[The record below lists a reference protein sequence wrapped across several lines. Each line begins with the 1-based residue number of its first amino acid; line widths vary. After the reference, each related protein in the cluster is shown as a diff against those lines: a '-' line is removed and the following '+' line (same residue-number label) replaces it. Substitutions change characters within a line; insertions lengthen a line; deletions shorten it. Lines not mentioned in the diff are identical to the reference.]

1 MKASK
6 SKMSGDF
13 KVEIAKQSQHAMPE
27 MHYHDF
33 FEIYIQDLG
42 TRDHI
47 VSNTFYKLNP
57 RDVMFLK
64 PHILHQSI
72 SLNDH
77 TRTIVY
83 FTDAFLSRYFSAE
96 TIKRF
101 LSVFQYD
108 CISLSV
114 ENYFQAASVIKE
126 MSKESYDNPDNQIFV
141 KLAELFMILLK
152 NIHENPP
159 RISQKPVVNMQQT
172 VDSSISPLIAYV
184 HENFLSLTNL
194 EEIATTF
201 YITPSH
207 LCRTF
212 KKLTG
217 YTIIQYINI
226 LKIQRA
232 CDLLHNTDKSVTDI
246 ALDCGF
252 NSTMYFCKMFK
263 SFLNLTPS
271 EYRTMSET
279 SISYN

>member
-6 SKMSGDF
+6 SKMSRDF
-13 KVEIAKQSQHAMPE
+13 KVETARQSQHAMPE

-33 FEIYIQDLG
+33 YEIYIQDLG
-42 TRDHI
+42 TRDHV

-72 SLNDH
+72 SLNEH

-83 FTDAFLSRYFSAE
+83 FTDTFLSRYFSAE
-96 TIKRF
+96 MIQKF
-101 LSVFQYD
+101 LSVFQYG
-108 CISLSV
+108 CISLST
-114 ENYFQAASVIKE
+114 ENYYQAASVIRE
-126 MSKESYDNPDNQIFV
+126 MNKESYDNPDNLIFV
-141 KLAELFMILLK
+141 KLSEFFMILLK
-152 NIHENPP
+152 NIRENPP
-159 RISQKPVVNMQQT
+159 QIPQNYVVNMQQPI
-172 VDSSISPLIAYV
+172 DGSISPLISYV
-184 HENFLSLTNL
+184 HENFLSLTNID
-194 EEIATTF
+194 EIASTF
-201 YITPSH
+201 YITSSH

-217 YTIIQYINI
+217 YTVIQYINI

-232 CDLLHNTDKSVTDI
+232 CDLLHSTDKSITDI

-252 NSTMYFCKMFK
+252 NSTMYFCKTFK

-271 EYRTMSET
+271 EYRKMSET
-279 SISYN
+279 SNL